1 MSDMKPRLVGGFGE
15 INFGKQYRQGN
26 RIYDADAI
34 AVCLTAQPLGN
45 MGGYSSL
52 YVVRRKKSKKD
63 GERINEKQSSWY
75 GIFAGGVHL
84 RYVLAHMDMSL
95 DILQLRIFL
104 LVEIIGENK

>member
-63 GERINEKQSSWY
+63 GECINEKQSSWY
-75 GIFAGGVHL
+75 GIFAGGGCSPTICAGTHG
-84 RYVLAHMDMSL
+84 YA
-95 DILQLRIFL
+95 
-104 LVEIIGENK
+104 IGYIVVKNFPSGRNNRRK

>member
-52 YVVRRKKSKKD
+52 YVVRRKKSKKRW
-63 GERINEKQSSWY
+63 GTYQRKIVKLVRYIRQ
-75 GIFAGGVHL
+75 GGGVHL
-84 RYVLAHMDMSL
+84 RYVLAHMDMPL
-95 DILQLRIFL
+95 DIL
-104 LVEIIGENK
+104 

>member
-52 YVVRRKKSKKD
+52 YVVRRK
-63 GERINEKQSSWY
+63 Y
-75 GIFAGGVHL
+75 A
-84 RYVLAHMDMSL
+84 
-95 DILQLRIFL
+95 
-104 LVEIIGENK
+104 IGYIVVKNFPSGRNNRRK

>member
-34 AVCLTAQPLGN
+34 QPLGN

-63 GERINEKQSSWY
+63 GERINEK
-75 GIFAGGVHL
+75 
-84 RYVLAHMDMSL
+84 
-95 DILQLRIFL
+95 
-104 LVEIIGENK
+104 

>member
-1 MSDMKPRLVGGFGE
+1 MNDMKPRLVGGFGE

-52 YVVRRKKSKKD
+52 YVVRRKKSKKRW
-63 GERINEKQSSWY
+63 GTYQRKIVKLVQY
-75 GIFAGGVHL
+75 IRRGGVHL
-84 RYVLAHMDMSL
+84 RYVLVHMDMPL
-95 DILQLRIFL
+95 DIL
-104 LVEIIGENK
+104 

>member
-63 GERINEKQSSWY
+63 GGTYQRKIVKLVRY
-75 GIFAGGVHL
+75 IRRGGVFT
-84 RYVLAHMDMSL
+84 YDMCWHTW
-95 DILQLRIFL
+95 ICHWIYC
-104 LVEIIGENK
+104 N

>member
-63 GERINEKQSSWY
+63 GNVSTKNSQAGTVYSP
-75 GIFAGGVHL
+75 GGGVHL
-84 RYVLAHMDMSL
+84 RYVLAHMDMPL
-95 DILQLRIFL
+95 DIL
-104 LVEIIGENK
+104 

>member
-52 YVVRRKKSKKD
+52 YVVRRKKSKKRW
-63 GERINEKQSSWY
+63 GTYQRKIVKLVRY
-75 GIFAGGVHL
+75 IRRGGVHP
-84 RYVLAHMDMSL
+84 RYVLAHMDMPL
-95 DILQLRIFL
+95 DIL
-104 LVEIIGENK
+104 

>member
-63 GERINEKQSSWY
+63 GGTYQRKIVKLVRYIRQR
-75 GIFAGGVHL
+75 GVT
-84 RYVLAHMDMSL
+84 YDMCWHTWICHWIYCS
-95 DILQLRIFL
+95 
-104 LVEIIGENK
+104 

>member
-52 YVVRRKKSKKD
+52 YVVRRKKSKKRW
-63 GERINEKQSSWY
+63 GTYQRKIVKLVRYIRRGGCSPT
-75 GIFAGGVHL
+75 ICAGTHG
-84 RYVLAHMDMSL
+84 YA
-95 DILQLRIFL
+95 
-104 LVEIIGENK
+104 IGYIVIKNFPSGRNNRRK